1 MANCYSMNIFL
12 INVNNW
18 NVGAIYMST
27 IQERLGLLVRKQRK
41 SKGLSTQDLAKKL
54 GVSSGLINNIE
65 NSKNDV
71 FELELFMNLI
81 KELNISID
89 NVFVEAFKVN
99 KLNMHN
105 TLEIIV
111 PDEIYKDIN
120 MINKYLSS
128 LVITLLESSMKF
140 DDTEEYLKVA
150 CFHMVEEVKTFNE
163 IKSIK

>member
-1 MANCYSMNIFL
+1 M
-12 INVNNW
+12 
-18 NVGAIYMST
+18 IYMYT

-41 SKGLSTQDLAKKL
+41 AKSLSTQDLAKKL

-71 FELELFMNLI
+71 FELELLMNLI

-89 NVFVEAFKVN
+89 NVFIEAIKVN
-99 KLNMHN
+99 KPNMHN
-105 TLEIIV
+105 TLEIII

-150 CFHMVEEVKTFNE
+150 CYHIIEEIRAFNKIRN
-163 IKSIK
+163 IK